1 MRIRSCP
8 SIINLLIVR
17 VFVDEMG
24 RLLVALFGDLDDLAV
39 VHAGD
44 AVGVGEDPVVVGD
57 DDDGA
62 VGGAGDLAEEIEHD
76 LAVLRIERGG
86 GFVADDQRRFV
97 DERAGDGDALLLA
110 AGEFVRSFLPAVA
123 EADAFRG
130 SRASV

>member
-1 MRIRSCP
+1 M
-8 SIINLLIVR
+8 R

-24 RLLVALFGDLDDLAV
+24 WLWVALLGDLDDLAV

-62 VGGAGDLAEEIEHD
+62 VGRAGDLAEEVEHD
-76 LAVLRIERGG
+76 LAVLRVERGG
-86 GFVADDQRRFV
+86 GFVADDERRLV

-110 AGEFVRSFLPAVA
+110 AG
-123 EADAFRG
+123 
-130 SRASV
+130 